1 MDAPAPNKLA
11 PFVAVTF
18 VYFLVGFL
26 TTVNGQCQAPLQTAF
41 LQHAGNWK
49 NTLVTLIPFF
59 FFLAYLVNSPAGARW
74 IARFGY
80 KKTMLRGLVIMAAG
94 LAVFFLSAWM
104 TAGGDSGV
112 VSWAG
117 AQIPHGYFVFLLGSF
132 LMGTSAAVL
141 QVVVN
146 PYVTYY
152 DLKGTQPVQRLNIV
166 CAVNSFGTTIA
177 PFFVTGILFGG
188 VAMENVRAGQ
198 LQIPFLLLFAL
209 VVLTALATRSMDVPD
224 VKDTHAQ
231 AGRPLER
238 SIWSFRH
245 LALGIAAIFF
255 YVGAEVSIGVNV
267 NLHAVA
273 LAREGRPLSF
283 LGSPGLEIGGMDLG
297 IPALLATLYWGGLM
311 AGRLVSGSLSRISAR
326 TQLTV
331 ATIAAGLL
339 TMAAIAA
346 DNLWVLVSV
355 GLFHSVM
362 WGCIFALATRG
373 LHRYTAKASGAFMM
387 GVFGGAVFPLAQG
400 AMADYFGDWKWSWTL
415 VVVCEL
421 VMLAYARFGSRVRP
435 SDVDAVAEERE
446 ASSETSAEVEG
457 S

>member
-1 MDAPAPNKLA
+1 MIADSPNKLA

-26 TTVNGQCQAPLQTAF
+26 TTVNGQCLAPLQSAF
-41 LQHAGNWK
+41 LMHAGRLK

-80 KKTMLRGLVIMAAG
+80 KKTMLRGLTIMAAG

-104 TAGGDSGV
+104 SAALENTTVAVASARV
-112 VSWAG
+112 PV
-117 AQIPHGYFVFLLGSF
+117 GYFVFLLGSF
-132 LMGTSAAVL
+132 LMGTSAAIL

-188 VAMENVRAGQ
+188 VAMENVRVGQ
-198 LQIPFLLLFAL
+198 LRIPFLLLFTL
-209 VVLTALATRSMDVPD
+209 VVLTALATRAMRLPD

-231 AGRPLER
+231 AGQTLER

-245 LALGIAAIFF
+245 LALGIVAIFF

-283 LGSPGLEIGGMDLG
+283 LGSPGLEIGGMELG

-311 AGRLVSGSLSRISAR
+311 VGRIVSGNLSHISAR
-326 TQLTV
+326 TQLTA
-331 ATIAAGLL
+331 ATIAATLL
-339 TMAAIAA
+339 TAVAIVA
-346 DNLWVLVSV
+346 DNLWALVAV

-387 GVFGGAVFPLAQG
+387 GVFGGAIFPLAQG
-400 AMADYFGDWKWSWTL
+400 VMADSLGNWKWSWLL
-415 VVVCEL
+415 VIVCEL
-421 VMLAYARFGSRVRP
+421 VMLAYARYGSRISP
-435 SDVDAVAEERE
+435 AEHLPEPEERGT
-446 ASSETSAEVEG
+446 AQKA
-457 S
+457 

>member
-1 MDAPAPNKLA
+1 MNTDPPNRLA

-41 LQHAGNWK
+41 LLDAGSLK

-74 IARFGY
+74 IARVGY
-80 KKTMLRGLVIMAAG
+80 KKTMLRGLAIMAAG
-94 LAVFFLSAWM
+94 LAVFFFSAWM
-104 TAGGDSGV
+104 S
-112 VSWAG
+112 VSLENKTVAV
-117 AQIPHGYFVFLLGSF
+117 ASARVPVGYFVFLLGSF

-188 VAMENVRAGQ
+188 VAMESVHAGQ
-198 LQIPFLLLFAL
+198 LQLPFLLLFAL
-209 VVLTALATRSMDVPD
+209 VVLTALATRSMRLPD
-224 VKDTHAQ
+224 VKGTHAQ
-231 AGRPLER
+231 AGQTLER

-245 LALGIAAIFF
+245 LALGIVAIFF

-273 LAREGRPLSF
+273 LAREGRPLLF
-283 LGSPGLEIGGMDLG
+283 LGSPGLEIGGMELG

-311 AGRLVSGSLSRISAR
+311 LGRFVSGNLSHISAR
-326 TQLTV
+326 TQLTA
-331 ATIAAGLL
+331 ATIAATVL
-339 TMAAIAA
+339 TAVAIVA
-346 DNLWVLVSV
+346 DNLWALVAV

-373 LHRYTAKASGAFMM
+373 LHRYTARASGAFMM

-400 AMADYFGDWKWSWTL
+400 VMADALGSWKWSWLL

-421 VMLAYARFGSRVRP
+421 VMLAYARYGSRINP
-435 SDVDAVAEERE
+435 SEHLPEPEERGT
-446 ASSETSAEVEG
+446 AQKA
-457 S
+457 

>member
-1 MDAPAPNKLA
+1 MTPPPNKLA

-18 VYFLVGFL
+18 IYFLVGFL

-41 LQHAGNWK
+41 LLHAGNLK
-49 NTLVTLIPFF
+49 NTLITLIPFF
-59 FFLAYLVNSPAGARW
+59 FFLAYLVNSPLGARW
-74 IARFGY
+74 IARRGY
-80 KKTMLRGLVIMAAG
+80 KTTLLRGLAVMTAG
-94 LAVFFLSAWM
+94 LAVFFFSAWL
-104 TAGGDSGV
+104 TVHNENRFVTLASARV
-112 VSWAG
+112 
-117 AQIPHGYFVFLLGSF
+117 PYGYFVFLLGSF

-152 DLKGTQPVQRLNIV
+152 DLRGTQPVQRLNIV

-188 VAMENVRAGQ
+188 VAMENVHVGQ
-198 LQIPFLLLFAL
+198 LQLPFLLLTTIIAF
-209 VVLTALATRSMDVPD
+209 TALATRSMNIPD

-231 AGRPLER
+231 GDRRLER
-238 SIWSFRH
+238 SVWSFRH
-245 LALGIAAIFF
+245 LALGIVAIFF

-273 LAREGRPLSF
+273 LAQAGHPLQF
-283 LGSPGLEIGGMDLG
+283 LGSPGLEIGGMELG

-331 ATIAAGLL
+331 ATSMAALL
-339 TMAAIAA
+339 TLVAIAL
-346 DNLWVLVSV
+346 DNLWVLVAV

-373 LHRYTAKASGAFMM
+373 LHQYTAKASGAFMM

-400 AMADYFGDWKWSWTL
+400 MMADSFGDWKWSWGL
-415 VVVCEL
+415 VVICEL
-421 VMLAYARFGSRVRP
+421 VMLAYALFGSRISPLEHLPEGPPAPGDDR
-435 SDVDAVAEERE
+435 AQE
-446 ASSETSAEVEG
+446 AL
-457 S
+457 